1 MLLICEL
8 DFRSVLIDRVVV
20 SKCCRRR
27 LVQLQSHNYVSSYVA
42 KVSYKLT
49 TLFLIVTD
57 AHNRNQRSF
66 ILAHMLYLFSETDT
80 SIINV
85 LLGLKFA
92 WITIFLFDFLVFV
105 LTLMRTYRL
114 IKAHAGL
121 QMKSSLAMLVVR
133 DGKLILPWWFII
145 HAHASSIRQLLLLV
159 RNSHAS

>member
-1 MLLICEL
+1 M
-8 DFRSVLIDRVVV
+8 
-20 SKCCRRR
+20 
-27 LVQLQSHNYVSSYVA
+27 SSYVA
-42 KVSYKLT
+42 KVSYGLT
-49 TLFLIVTD
+49 TLFLFATD

-121 QMKSSLAMLVVR
+121 QMKSSLAMLVAR
-133 DGKLILPWWFII
+133 DGKLIL
-145 HAHASSIRQLLLLV
+145 LL
-159 RNSHAS
+159 